1 VRIGAGKTT
10 QVGAFALP
18 ALVTKNDMVAGCACA
33 GAIMPKL
40 HATVAPITHAN
51 CIRIESSPLR
61 ATRLPCRRA
70 DWYRPF
76 L

>member
-1 VRIGAGKTT
+1 MRIGAGKTT

-51 CIRIESSPLR
+51 CIRMEVLPVMSL
-61 ATRLPCRRA
+61 RLPHRRA